1 MNNPELSDIQF
12 MIEGHIFYAHKI
24 ILVNASNRFR
34 AMLSNKFAESSQ
46 PVIEINDVR
55 YHIFQV
61 SLHKI
66 NVYIMM
72 QLIVLY
78 FIAGVCFTLVI
89 SIQTFCK

>member
-1 MNNPELSDIQF
+1 VNNPELSDIQF

-61 SLHKI
+61 NLHEI
-66 NVYIMM
+66 FHVQGCTCNDI
-72 QLIVLY
+72 
-78 FIAGVCFTLVI
+78 
-89 SIQTFCK
+89 

>member
-61 SLHKI
+61 NLHVIFHIHVMIFSVIIMKI
-66 NVYIMM
+66 ERSNWSIM
-72 QLIVLY
+72 Y
-78 FIAGVCFTLVI
+78 
-89 SIQTFCK
+89 

>member
-1 MNNPELSDIQF
+1 MPLLTECFTVTDPRYVNNPELSDIQF

-55 YHIFQV
+55 YQIFQV
-61 SLHKI
+61 NTHRLISWFDI
-66 NVYIMM
+66 VNIMYIT
-72 QLIVLY
+72 V
-78 FIAGVCFTLVI
+78 
-89 SIQTFCK
+89 